1 MPSTEKYIILGTAG
15 HIDHGK
21 SALVKALT
29 GIDPD
34 RLKEE
39 KERGITID
47 LGFAYLRYS
56 DGIVVGIVDVPG
68 HERLVKNMLAGAG
81 GIDLLLLVVAAD
93 EGVMPQT
100 KEHLAICNLLGIK
113 SGIVVVTKIDLVD
126 KEWLQLVIDDIK
138 EFIKGTFLEGAD
150 ILPVSSKTGENIPL
164 LKDKIHE
171 YSLKVSTKP
180 AEGVF
185 RLPIDRV
192 FTLKGFGT
200 VVTGTAVSGRLAVD
214 DKVEILPAGIHTK
227 ARTLQ
232 SHGTPIKYAIAGQR
246 VAINLHAVEKE
257 DLKRGDMVLTPDIFR
272 PTQAVDVKLHLLRDA
287 PELKNKSP
295 VHFHLYTSETV
306 GRVIL
311 YDKETL
317 KPGETCYAQIRLQSP
332 VVASAGDRFVI
343 RRFSPVET
351 IGGGIILDPYP
362 KKRKKKEGIEDLIV
376 YEKGNLKEKLSM
388 KVLKSGLKGIPL
400 NTLKGWINTTTK
412 DTEKAIDNLKNERVI
427 LQYDGSLI
435 HREIYEKLKV
445 KILDTLRRFHKN
457 NPLKSGMEKE
467 TLRSLFGLPH
477 SIFDGILSLTQETEV
492 EKDIIRLRDFKVA
505 LTDRYRQI
513 RDETLRLLTERAYQP
528 LSREELAEYFSLKT
542 GEVDDILKLMVEEG
556 VLKRI
561 NDTFYLTKEHYD
573 EMLRRLRNF
582 FQKKDRMTV
591 GEFRDLLNTSR
602 KYALPFL
609 EHLDSNKITLRV
621 EDVRKPHPNFLKSKQ
636 P

>member
-1 MPSTEKYIILGTAG
+1 
-15 HIDHGK
+15 
-21 SALVKALT
+21 
-29 GIDPD
+29 
-34 RLKEE
+34 
-39 KERGITID
+39 
-47 LGFAYLRYS
+47 
-56 DGIVVGIVDVPG
+56 
-68 HERLVKNMLAGAG
+68 
-81 GIDLLLLVVAAD
+81 
-93 EGVMPQT
+93 
-100 KEHLAICNLLGIK
+100 
-113 SGIVVVTKIDLVD
+113 
-126 KEWLQLVIDDIK
+126 
-138 EFIKGTFLEGAD
+138 
-150 ILPVSSKTGENIPL
+150 
-164 LKDKIHE
+164 
-171 YSLKVSTKP
+171 
-180 AEGVF
+180 VF